1 MAFPKMDEIRDWD
14 DARIAEEIVA
24 LKKRLFE
31 LRFRQA
37 TRQPVKPHEFR
48 HARHRLAQLLT
59 LEHERRRQAH
69 GG

>member
-14 DARIAEEIVA
+14 DARIAEEILAV
-24 LKKRLFE
+24 KKQLFE

-69 GG
+69 GS